1 MRREGKNNI
10 AYKSEPYQLCEGD
23 ERPLGMQ
30 RADPIASQEYQ
41 FEFPKGQIAL
51 GESFDACVEGPGG
64 HSDCM
69 TLTNSVAKKPEKLT
83 FRID

>member
-10 AYKSEPYQLCEGD
+10 AYKSETYQLCEGD
-23 ERPLGMQ
+23 ERPLGEQ

-51 GESFDACVEGPGG
+51 GELFDACVEGPGG

-69 TLTNSVAKKPEKLT
+69 TLDKFSCKEAGEINL
-83 FRID
+83 